1 MNRRGHSTFFFLG
14 RPLSPLYSAAM
25 KLRALLYQKNILIRQ
40 RLEVPVISVGN
51 LSMGGTGKTPMV
63 IYLGRFLADMG
74 FRPAVVSRG
83 YHGKAKGPVNIVS
96 DGDSLLMQSYEAG
109 DEPVLIS
116 SRLPGT
122 VVATGKKRYQVGAE
136 VIRAYDCNLMIMDDG
151 FQHLGVARD
160 IDLVLFD
167 ADHFA
172 GNSRV
177 FPGGELREPVSALH
191 RCDAFII
198 TGVTEYN
205 CERAGKCEDLLKER
219 FGGKPIFKVSPTY
232 SQFFRYDIS
241 PSSINKS
248 VVSPSD
254 IPKCLFSFSGIAQ
267 ADRFY
272 KMVEQQGIT
281 LAGRKSFRDHH
292 LYGAD
297 DVMNLIH
304 LATQAGA
311 EGFLTTEKDIVKF
324 SETHHCRFP
333 IYVPLLDY
341 ARNASLESF
350 IINNL
355 NEISSNL

>member
-1 MNRRGHSTFFFLG
+1 MNRRGHSTFFFMG

-25 KLRALLYQKNILIRQ
+25 KLRALLYQKNILTSQ

-63 IYLGRFLADMG
+63 IYLGRFLAERG

-96 DGDSLLMQSYEAG
+96 DGNQILMQPYEAG

-116 SRLPGT
+116 TRLPGT
-122 VVATGKKRYQVGAE
+122 VVATGKKRSLVGEE
-136 VIRAYDCNLMIMDDG
+136 VIRAHDCNLVLMDDG
-151 FQHLGVARD
+151 FQHLKLDRD

-205 CERAGKCEDLLKER
+205 LGRAGKCEELLQER
-219 FGGKPIFKVSPTY
+219 FGGKPVYKMSPTY
-232 SQFFRYDIS
+232 SNFYRYDIS

-248 VVSPSD
+248 VVARSD
-254 IPKCLFSFSGIAQ
+254 IPEYLFAFSGIAQ

-272 KMVEQQGIT
+272 KMAEQQGIT

-297 DVMNLIH
+297 DIMNLTH
-304 LATQAGA
+304 LAIQAGA
-311 EGFLTTEKDIVKF
+311 EGFLSTEKDIVKF

-333 IYVPLLDY
+333 IYVPVLDY
-341 ARNASLESF
+341 ASNVALESF

-355 NEISSNL
+355 SKISSSR

>member
-1 MNRRGHSTFFFLG
+1 MNSRGHSTFFFMG

-25 KLRALLYQKNILIRQ
+25 KLRALLYQKNILTSQ
-40 RLEVPVISVGN
+40 SLEVPVISVGN

-63 IYLGRFLADMG
+63 IYLGRFLADRG

-83 YHGKAKGPVNIVS
+83 YHGRAKGAVNIVS
-96 DGDSLLMQSYEAG
+96 DGNAILMQSKEAG

-122 VVATGKKRYQVGAE
+122 VVATGKKRYLVGEE
-136 VIRAYDCNLMIMDDG
+136 VIRAHDCNLVIMDDG
-151 FQHLGVARD
+151 FQHLKIARD

-198 TGVTEYN
+198 TGVTEHN
-205 CERAGKCEDLLKER
+205 FERAGKCEDLLKER
-219 FGGKPIFKVSPTY
+219 FACKPVFKVSPTY
-232 SQFFRYDIS
+232 SNFYKYDIS

-248 VVSPSD
+248 VVAQSD
-254 IPKCLFSFSGIAQ
+254 IPEYLFAFSGIAQ

-272 KMVEQQGIT
+272 KMAEQQGIA
-281 LAGRKSFRDHH
+281 LGGRKSFRDHH
-292 LYGAD
+292 LYEAND
-297 DVMNLIH
+297 IMKLTH
-304 LATQAGA
+304 LATHAGA
-311 EGFLTTEKDIVKF
+311 EGFLTTEKDIVKL

-333 IYVPLLDY
+333 FYVPVLDY
-341 ARNASLESF
+341 ARNVSLESF

-355 NEISSNL
+355 NEISSS